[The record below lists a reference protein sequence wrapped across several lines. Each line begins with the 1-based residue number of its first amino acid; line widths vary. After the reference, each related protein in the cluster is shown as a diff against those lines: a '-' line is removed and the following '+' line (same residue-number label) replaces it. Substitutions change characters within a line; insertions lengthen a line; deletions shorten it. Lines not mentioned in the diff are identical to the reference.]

1 MLPLMAKL
9 LENSNNYYSPKNNM
23 LMQNRWLFSA
33 LKLNKNFPG
42 FKESFRV
49 I

>member
-1 MLPLMAKL
+1 MAKL
-9 LENSNNYYSPKNNM
+9 LENSNNYSSKNNM
-23 LMQNRWLFSA
+23 LMQNRQLFSA
-33 LKLNKNFPG
+33 LELNKNFPG

>member
-1 MLPLMAKL
+1 MAKL
-9 LENSNNYYSPKNNM
+9 LENSNNYSSKNNM
-23 LMQNRWLFSA
+23 LMQNRRLFSA